1 MGAPHVS
8 LDPTLVDAIAQR
20 VIELLAGDA
29 PETGRQTAPDAARA
43 SSLTVADIAARYGVS
58 RSWVYAHQ
66 RELGAIRLGS
76 GPRPRLRFNAN
87 VAAAAIAGF
96 GVDHLVDD
104 APKPRRRGRELR
116 LIPFEPM
123 G

>member
-1 MGAPHVS
+1 MGTPNLS
-8 LDPTLVDAIAQR
+8 LDATLVDAIAQR
-20 VIELLAGDA
+20 VLELLAGDD
-29 PETGRQTAPDAARA
+29 RKAARRIA
-43 SSLTVADIAARYGVS
+43 HDATSTSSLTVADIAALYGVS

-66 RELGAIRLGS
+66 RELGAMRLGS

-87 VAAAAIAGF
+87 LVAAAIAGF
-96 GVDHLVDD
+96 GVDHVVDD
-104 APKPRRRGRELR
+104 APKPRRRGPERR

>member
-1 MGAPHVS
+1 MGAPHVTM
-8 LDPTLVDAIAQR
+8 DAALVDPIAQR
-20 VIELLAGDA
+20 VIELLAGDDRKDA
-29 PETGRQTAPDAARA
+29 RETAPDAASA
-43 SSLTVADIAARYGVS
+43 SSLTVADVAARYGVS

-87 VAAAAIAGF
+87 VVAGAIAGF
-96 GVDHLVDD
+96 GVDHVVDD
-104 APKPRRRGRELR
+104 APRSRQRRRELR
-116 LIPFEPM
+116 LIPLEPM

>member
-66 RELGAIRLGS
+66 RELGAI
-76 GPRPRLRFNAN
+76 PRLA
-87 VAAAAIAGF
+87 
-96 GVDHLVDD
+96 
-104 APKPRRRGRELR
+104 RGRQALLVPRAR
-116 LIPFEPM
+116 LPILATGM
-123 G
+123 GN